1 MKLLNAKN
9 ALLCLAAC
17 TVLTGANAQT
27 TATPVAT
34 CAADEPMTDKQL
46 QGEWNGSIE
55 GQSGTIRLVL
65 SPHPEWEGTVKGKV
79 NRPGSSYPM
88 VGDVNDNT
96 VTLEESAD
104 GLRITGTW
112 LGSVTEGS
120 CAREI
125 RGNFQAGE
133 NAPLQPFVLHKDK
146 P

>member
-9 ALLCLAAC
+9 ALMCLATC

-27 TATPVAT
+27 TTPAAT

-46 QGEWNGSIE
+46 QGEWSGSIE
-55 GQSGTIRLVL
+55 GQSGTIRLIL
-65 SPHPEWEGTVKGKV
+65 SPHPEWEGTVKGSV

-88 VGDVNDNT
+88 VGDVNDDT

-104 GLRITGTW
+104 GSRITGTW

-125 RGNFQAGE
+125 RGSFQAGE
-133 NAPLQPFVLHKDK
+133 DAPLQPFVLHKDK